1 VAALH
6 FDTKIHLTSGPFGP
20 KLWPVWGK
28 RIGCGPDRVRRL
40 SKEDIMARKVSDPCR
55 PLALAIVACLLALL
69 ALGVAAPAHAH
80 GQTAHSQ
87 TVRGPAVVIVQPRH
101 APAYRHIVAAPP
113 YGHAYGHNKKH
124 RHAGYG
130 RYVDDRDARRYRGFS
145 TITLVRFNTLGES
158 QWRAREQA
166 QIAATTAPLAQTIA
180 WNDTGASGTV
190 TAVRDGSDTAG
201 RYCREFQQTVTIGGQ
216 SERAYGTACQQPDGA
231 WEVVAT
237 R

>member
-1 VAALH
+1 
-6 FDTKIHLTSGPFGP
+6 
-20 KLWPVWGK
+20 
-28 RIGCGPDRVRRL
+28 
-40 SKEDIMARKVSDPCR
+40 MARKFTDPCR

-80 GQTAHSQ
+80 DRNGHDRNAYDRNVHSKAFSS
-87 TVRGPAVVIVQPRH
+87 PSVVIVQPRH
-101 APAYRHIVAAPP
+101 APAYRHVVAAPP
-113 YGHAYGHNKKH
+113 YGHAYGYNKKY
-124 RHAGYG
+124 RHTGYG

-145 TITLVRFNTLGES
+145 TITLISFNTLGES

-166 QIAATTAPLAQTIA
+166 QIAATTAPLAQTIV
-180 WNDTGASGTV
+180 WNDNGASGTV
-190 TAVRDGSDTAG
+190 TALRDGSDTAG

-237 R
+237 Q